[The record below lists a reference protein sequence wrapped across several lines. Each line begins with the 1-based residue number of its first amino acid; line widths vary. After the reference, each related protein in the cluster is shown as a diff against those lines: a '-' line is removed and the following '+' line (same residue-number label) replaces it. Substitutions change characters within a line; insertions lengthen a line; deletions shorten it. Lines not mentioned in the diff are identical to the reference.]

1 MFISFAL
8 LNVIVTVLIL
18 FFVTLLM
25 SAIAKFNL
33 ARGTPETKKLLET
46 KENLAPFKAICTLAK
61 GAGFMLSLLRNSI
74 FHVGAGYAWCWQSSE
89 LFSLGT

>member
-18 FFVTLLM
+18 FFVTLATF
-25 SAIAKFNL
+25 AIAKFNL

-61 GAGFMLSLLRNSI
+61 GAGFYALFI
-74 FHVGAGYAWCWQSSE
+74 AEFHFSRGAGYAWCWQSSE